1 MSKNNYIFVDYESV
15 QEIDLALI
23 EGKPVKVWLFIGVQQ
38 SKVPVELMTQAH
50 RLHAQVELVQVECAG
65 KNALDFV
72 LAHHTGRQAA
82 ADSEGF
88 FHILSKDKGFDAL
101 VAYFKSQ
108 NMMAARREVFA
119 RIPELSVV
127 QSMPLPVR
135 AEQIR
140 TRLTGMATGGLP
152 SKVKSL
158 RSTIHSHFQK
168 QLSETEVD
176 AVLQELRQ
184 TKVIKISANDSVSY
198 LMAGG
203 STA

>member
-1 MSKNNYIFVDYESV
+1 MSRPNYIFVDYESV
-15 QEIDLALI
+15 HEIDLALI

-101 VAYFKSQ
+101 VAYFKSRKV
-108 NMMAARREVFA
+108 MAARSEVFA
-119 RIPELSVV
+119 SLPVLGDV
-127 QSMPLPVR
+127 QSLSLQERVQ
-135 AEQIR
+135 QIR
-140 TRLTGMATGGLP
+140 TRLTGMLVGGLP
-152 SKVKSL
+152 GKLKKL
-158 RSTIHSHFQK
+158 RSTIRAHFRE
-168 QLSETEVD
+168 QLSENEVE
-176 AVLQELRQ
+176 AVLQGLRQ
-184 TKVIKISANDSVSY
+184 TKVIKVSNESVSY
-198 LMAGG
+198 SMAGG

>member
-38 SKVPVELMTQAH
+38 KKVPVELMTQVH
-50 RLHAQVELVQVECAG
+50 RLHAQVELVQVERVG
-65 KNALDFV
+65 KNALDFI
-72 LAHHTGRQAA
+72 LAHHTGGQAA

-101 VAYFKSQ
+101 VANFKSRK
-108 NMMAARREVFA
+108 MMAARSEVFA
-119 RIPELSVV
+119 S
-127 QSMPLPVR
+127 LPVLVDVR
-135 AEQIR
+135 S
-140 TRLTGMATGGLP
+140 LTLQERVQQVKSKLTDMLAGGLP
-152 SKVKSL
+152 GNLKNL

-168 QLSETEVD
+168 QLSEKDVE